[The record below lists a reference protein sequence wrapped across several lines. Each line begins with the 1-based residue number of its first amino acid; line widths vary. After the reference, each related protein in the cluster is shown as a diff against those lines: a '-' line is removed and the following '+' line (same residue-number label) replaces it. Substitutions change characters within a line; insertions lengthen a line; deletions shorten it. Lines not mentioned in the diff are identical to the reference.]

1 MVHQCH
7 QPLSGG
13 QTYAV
18 AVVVSNTK
26 IIWAESL
33 LTGILAQK
41 AELAALT
48 KALELRKGKRHT

>member
-1 MVHQCH
+1 MTTASIQ
-7 QPLSGG
+7 GG
-13 QTYAV
+13 QRYAG
-18 AVVVSNTK
+18 AEAISNTK

-48 KALELRKGKRHT
+48 KALELRKDKRHR